1 LGGTTNS
8 NLDPLPDLMF
18 SIGPKANVYN
28 NPNPS
33 SEFLDLDLSPN
44 TYGMYGGSYSQHNY
58 IDSISSY
65 NNTNYLPLPGFG
77 SIGSNS
83 RARITYLNLPTLIY
97 DSSNIQIKAKA
108 IHGK

>member
-1 LGGTTNS
+1 
-8 NLDPLPDLMF
+8 MF
-18 SIGPKANVYN
+18 SIGPKANWVN

-44 TYGMYGGSYSQHNY
+44 TYGMYGGSFSQLNY
-58 IDSISSY
+58 IDSIPNY
-65 NNTNYLPLPGFG
+65 NNTSNYLPGPGFG

-83 RARITYLNLPTLIY
+83 RARITNLNLPTLIY